1 MWLRLSREKGDGEW
15 FLFTDAFTDSAI
27 SNKFNGQVGE
37 KELQPWDGE
46 VTADSGSLE
55 AIESPNSTNDN
66 SVSDWLYCKLVIVY

>member
-1 MWLRLSREKGDGEW
+1 MWLRLYWENGNDGW
-15 FLFTDAFTDSAI
+15 ILFTDAFTDSAI

-55 AIESPNSTNDN
+55 AIESPSSTNDN
-66 SVSDWLYCKLVIVY
+66 SVSE